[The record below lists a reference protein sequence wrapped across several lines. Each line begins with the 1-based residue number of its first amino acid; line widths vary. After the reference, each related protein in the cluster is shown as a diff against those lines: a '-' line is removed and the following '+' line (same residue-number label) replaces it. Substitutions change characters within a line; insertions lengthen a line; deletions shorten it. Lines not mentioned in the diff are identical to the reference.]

1 MTASAHGDR
10 SAKMLQFQVLGPLE
24 VFDGDRVCTP
34 TPPKVRRVLAL
45 LLLRANQVVSMDSL
59 IEELWGEEPPLS
71 AVGTAQT
78 YIYQLRKILDP
89 RGEHSVDREWLL
101 TKAPGYLMRVSP
113 NQLDA
118 SAFEALS
125 WQGRQTLE
133 KGHPEEAS
141 QLLRRALDLWKGPSL
156 ANVRLGHLLEAHAV
170 HLEEQRMRALELRIQ
185 ADAEL
190 GRHRELIGEM
200 RSLVATHP
208 LNEWFHGQLI
218 VALSHS
224 GRRGEA
230 LQAYQDLRRVLSS
243 QLGLDPQPELQRLHR
258 EVLSHGRPTVS
269 VFAPWTAQFTAA

>member
-1 MTASAHGDR
+1 
-10 SAKMLQFQVLGPLE
+10 MLQFQVLGPLE
-24 VFDGDRVCTP
+24 VYDGDRVCTP
-34 TPPKVRRVLAL
+34 TPPKVSRVLAL

-89 RGEHSVDREWLL
+89 RGEHSAVGEWLV
-101 TKAPGYLMRVSP
+101 TKAPGYLMRVAP

-118 SAFEALS
+118 TAFEALS
-125 WQGRQTLE
+125 WQGRQMLE
-133 KGHPEEAS
+133 QSQPEQAS
-141 QLLRRALDLWKGPSL
+141 QLLRRALGLWRGPSL
-156 ANVRLGHLLEAHAV
+156 ANVRRGALLEAHAV
-170 HLEEQRMRALELRIQ
+170 HLEEQRMRTLELRIQ
-185 ADAEL
+185 ADVEL

-218 VALSHS
+218 MALSHS

-230 LQAYQDLRRVLSS
+230 LQAYQDLRRVLSN
-243 QLGLDPQPELQRLHR
+243 QLGLDPQPELQELHR
-258 EVLSHGRPTVS
+258 EVLSHGRPTMGGA
-269 VFAPWTAQFTAA
+269 FAPYQRISTAA